1 MSISSA
7 STIGETF
14 PGEPVLRVDQL
25 TKVFPRVVANDRVSF
40 DVCRGEIHCLL
51 GENGAGKTTLTE
63 CIYGFYKPD
72 GGIIYIEEKPVH
84 LSSPSDA
91 IHLGIG
97 MVHQHFVLAGPLTVV
112 ENIMVGTNR
121 KKLLLDTR
129 SAEERIQKLCDQ
141 YGIELDLHAKVEQL
155 SVGEQ
160 QWVEILKALYVGV
173 KLLILDE
180 PTAVLT
186 PQESDRLFDVL
197 EKMKQDGLSI
207 IFITHKLRE
216 VLANSDRVTVL
227 RKGKVVAT
235 VNTPE
240 VSKEQL
246 AEMMVGR
253 SVDFCVAKEDRTAGQ
268 TVLDVQDLR
277 AESDRNQ
284 EALCGVTFSLREGEV
299 LGVAG
304 VAGNGQR
311 ELAEALI
318 GVRPSTAGRIWFKGV
333 ETTQFT
339 PGQIM
344 KMGMGY
350 IPQDRINEGLVPD
363 FTIEENLV
371 LGVEEDPRFSK
382 GAFMDTQAVRAFAEE
397 CIRSYEIATPGP
409 DQITRLLSGGNLQKV
424 IIARELSMQPRC
436 LIANQ
441 PTRGLDVG
449 AIEYIHCQIVAQR
462 DRGAG
467 VLLISED
474 LEEIFNLSDRI
485 AVMFK
490 GQIMGIFDAK
500 QISLEEVGLLMA
512 GVQREGA

>member
-1 MSISSA
+1 MTIQSA
-7 STIGETF
+7 SMMIGNS
-14 PGEPVLRVDQL
+14 PDEPVLRVENL
-25 TKVFPRVVANDRVSF
+25 TKIFPRVLANDRVSF
-40 DVCRGEIHCLL
+40 DVRRGEIHCLL
-51 GENGAGKTTLTE
+51 GENGAGKTTITE
-63 CIYGFYKPD
+63 CIYGYYKPD
-72 GGIIYIEEKPVH
+72 GGSILFDGKSVH

-91 IHLGIG
+91 ISLGIG

-112 ENIMVGTNR
+112 ENIIVGTNR
-121 KKLLLDTR
+121 KKLLLEPKT
-129 SAEERIQKLCDQ
+129 AEDRIQKLCTQ
-141 YGIELDLHAKVEQL
+141 YNIEIDVHAKVEQL

-186 PQESDRLFDVL
+186 PQESDRLFAVL
-197 EKMKQDGLSI
+197 EKMKADGLSI

-227 RKGKVVAT
+227 RKGKVVDT
-235 VNTPE
+235 VITSD
-240 VSKEQL
+240 VTKEQL

-253 SVDFCVAKEDRTAGQ
+253 SVDFCVTKEDQSAGEI
-268 TVLDVQDLR
+268 VLDVENLHAD
-277 AESDRNQ
+277 SDRKQ
-284 EALCGVTFSLREGEV
+284 PALCGVTFALHEGEV
-299 LGVAG
+299 IGVAG

-318 GVRPSTAGRIWFKGV
+318 GVRASTAGRVSFHGKEI
-333 ETTQFT
+333 THAT
-339 PGQIM
+339 PQQIM
-344 KMGMGY
+344 QMGMGY
-350 IPQDRINEGLVPD
+350 IPQDRINEGLIPD
-363 FTIEENLV
+363 FTIEENLI
-371 LGVEEDPRFSK
+371 LGVETNPRFCK
-382 GAFMDTQAVRAFAEE
+382 GAFMDAHAVREFAEE
-397 CIRSYEIATPGP
+397 CIRSFDIITPAP
-409 DQITRLLSGGNLQKV
+409 DQVTRLLSGGNLQKV

-490 GQIMGIFDAK
+490 GQMMGIYDAK
-500 QISLEEVGLLMA
+500 KISLEEVGLLMA
-512 GVQREGA
+512 GVQRGAV